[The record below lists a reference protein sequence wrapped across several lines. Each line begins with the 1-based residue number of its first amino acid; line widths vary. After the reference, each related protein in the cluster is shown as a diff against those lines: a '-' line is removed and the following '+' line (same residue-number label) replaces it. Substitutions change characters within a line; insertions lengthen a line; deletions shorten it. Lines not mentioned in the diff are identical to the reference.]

1 MTVKRMD
8 VWKKIKREYVGG
20 SESYRQIAG
29 RYGMSRYSVAERGKS
44 GEWPRLRREKKA
56 AEAGKTG
63 ADDISGT
70 AEAEKASAAGNEGEE
85 AAGLYAAAGEK
96 NEERIRLI
104 AEKLLEKIS
113 DGIASGEISV
123 SGANIRQ
130 LTATVKD
137 IMDILGVM
145 TSAEAEEHC
154 ARIEKMKRETEC
166 DRTVS
171 VVFGDA
177 FEFSE

>member
-1 MTVKRMD
+1 MNDWMI
-8 VWKKIKREYVGG
+8 IKREYVYGD
-20 SESYRQIAG
+20 ESYRRIAERHG
-29 RYGMSRYSVAERGKS
+29 ISRYAVAERGKS
-44 GEWPRLRREKKA
+44 EEWPRLRRERKV
-56 AEAGKTG
+56 AEADKEGLL
-63 ADDISGT
+63 
-70 AEAEKASAAGNEGEE
+70 AE
-85 AAGLYAAAGEK
+85 GEK
-96 NEERIRLI
+96 NEEMIRLI
-104 AEKLLEKIS
+104 AEKMLEKIS

-145 TSAEAEEHC
+145 TPAEAEEHC
-154 ARIEKMKRETEC
+154 ARVERMKREIEC

-177 FEFSE
+177 DEFCE